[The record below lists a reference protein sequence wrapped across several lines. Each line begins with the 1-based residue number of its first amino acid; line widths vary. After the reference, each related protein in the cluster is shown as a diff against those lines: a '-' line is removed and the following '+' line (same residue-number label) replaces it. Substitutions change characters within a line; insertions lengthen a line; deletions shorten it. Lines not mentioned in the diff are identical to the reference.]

1 MDKWKVFVNYD
12 EIRTKDAQLL
22 NQADKSFNSN
32 EYIDKSMNLFQI
44 VLNKLNIIHPKIES
58 QINYKLKNIIEE
70 FKYNLKN
77 PSIDEIST
85 VLIEE
90 LDLIEEFIINAKQ
103 GTQKEG
109 SIYKNE
115 INLKYMAEEEGK
127 QQIFGYQFVQ
137 NNINNISLIINGN
150 KSPLVEEYNLKEGE
164 NNITLCIKNKLTN
177 LSDMFAFCKTL
188 YNIDELKYLNTE
200 DVIDFSCMFQNS
212 RISNIKPLKNWNTS
226 KSETFRA
233 MFSNCG
239 LLTNIK
245 PLKNWNVSRCK
256 DFSEIFYNCPISNIK
271 PIESWNVS
279 NAKNLSSLIYNC
291 NNIVDI
297 SPIQNWNVSN
307 CENLSYLFS
316 IMLKIVRYITY

>member
-1 MDKWKVFVNYD
+1 MSENFRRNNIAESSFEKNYKQIRESKKEILNQKYSCSICLEIIKHENPYLCYNCQKIFHNACLKHWNERQSQLNKELSCPNCRNELPLEKWKVFVNYD

-58 QINYKLKNIIEE
+58 QINYKLKNLIEE

-90 LDLIEEFIINAKQ
+90 LDLIEEFIINTKQ
-103 GTQKEG
+103 GNQKEE

-115 INLKYMAEEEGK
+115 INLQYMAEEEGNK
-127 QQIFGYQFVQ
+127 QIFGYKFVQ
-137 NNINNISLIINGN
+137 NNINNINLIINGN
-150 KSPLVEEYNLKEGE
+150 KSPLVQEYNLKEGE

-177 LSDMFAFCKTL
+177 LSDMFTHCKTL

-200 DVIDFSCMFQNS
+200 DVIDFSGMFKYCN
-212 RISNIKPLKNWNTS
+212 ISNIKP
-226 KSETFRA
+226 
-233 MFSNCG
+233 
-239 LLTNIK
+239 
-245 PLKNWNVSRCK
+245 
-256 DFSEIFYNCPISNIK
+256 
-271 PIESWNVS
+271 
-279 NAKNLSSLIYNC
+279 
-291 NNIVDI
+291 
-297 SPIQNWNVSN
+297 
-307 CENLSYLFS
+307 
-316 IMLKIVRYITY
+316 